1 MQHLKESIRLRAGPV
16 DFLRLVLKTAEHHLG
31 AQGLTLARMSHR
43 EFLETN
49 RRYRDRGWYGLN
61 DNYRHDRF
69 LGLAIATADLGEV
82 LATIVSRPLD
92 LEEKSLGQAF
102 EHLQFAHPE
111 GTRIDS
117 ADRFSAIPREAYWMS
132 GRLSLIGGLWVDNK
146 GAPRSGLRGSSLLSY
161 LTRALYAVLL
171 GTENPDFAICLV
183 VDELLRGREKRRSI
197 LDRYGFQHV
206 AKGPV
211 WEYHY
216 PDANLPLNLSW
227 ADRAALL
234 SILGETPWVGG

>member
-1 MQHLKESIRLRAGPV
+1 
-16 DFLRLVLKTAEHHLG
+16 
-31 AQGLTLARMSHR
+31 MSHR

-61 DNYRHDRF
+61 DNYRHERF
-69 LGLAIATADLGEV
+69 LGLAIATTDLDEV
-82 LATIVSRPLD
+82 RATIVSRPLD
-92 LEEKSLGQAF
+92 LQEKSLGAAL
-102 EHLQFAHPE
+102 EHLHFAHPG

-117 ADRFSAIPREAYWMS
+117 ADRFTAIPREAYWMS

-146 GAPRSGLRGSSLLSY
+146 GAPRAGLKGSSLLSY
-161 LTRALYAVLL
+161 LTRSLYAVLI
-171 GTENPDFAICLV
+171 GTENPDLAVCLV

-216 PDANLPLNLSW
+216 PDASLPLNLSW
-227 ADRAALL
+227 ADRPALL
-234 SILGETPWVGG
+234 SILNETPWINGFADGA